1 MTLNRGNNKD
11 GKTACLRW
19 RGPFIKDAPLLR
31 YLEYAG
37 KTQRALNYSLDRMG
51 LCGGFS
57 SSPKLPLNDVEQ
69 VKVGGL
75 LQGLGI
81 VKGL

>member
-19 RGPFIKDAPLLR
+19 RGLVTKDAPLLR

-37 KTQRALNYSLDRMG
+37 KTQRALKYALDRMG

-57 SSPKLPLNDVEQ
+57 SSPKPPLNDVEQ
-69 VKVGGL
+69 VEVDGL
-75 LQGLGI
+75 LQDLGI